1 MKTSPSIRTLLRLTV
16 TFAVGVSVSTGMATP
31 YATCLTNNAGVV
43 SFRLNQTTATNDT
56 VWVISNGDSVTNILQ
71 APGDAANNF
80 IARGLIVTNLG
91 IAAGPF
97 KVYIKHVGS
106 GTISTNS
113 PTVAFGTPRGIA
125 VNNRPSSP
133 YFGWV
138 YVANA
143 ATNANNKGDGM
154 FALGSDLS
162 DILVQGL
169 VPKTGGYDFAP
180 GTTSSPFGVSVAPDD
195 SVLVTDWSDATGGL
209 ISMDPLLGTYNYVL
223 KQINPNGSGG
233 FAASPVGSNNVH
245 GSVSSA
251 LIVGTGANR
260 VLYTMDEDYQTDPA
274 IGATTEWN
282 SVWRYDIGDNPL
294 PWSNAPNRKLMTPY
308 LATFAGQNQK
318 IQVVGHYLY
327 ANQRRSN
334 PPQHSAYIVDLNN
347 LLDPSTYTGATP
359 WGMIWTSQGESL
371 AQGYSD
377 DVLRDTHMI
386 AVSPDGKWF
395 AAIISAGSATITA
408 PDGTTFANTA
418 NDVVLIPLTNGIP
431 NIPARQVFRR
441 GGAANARDIAFDAAH
456 NIYISSSGLGVVQ
469 SLDIGES
476 TEATTSSDGTFNLTT
491 PATQVSVAATTPVAY
506 EQGAASGVVTITRT
520 PEDIGNPVTVFYT
533 LTGTASNGV
542 DYSILTNRVTIAAG
556 QTTTNIAITP
566 IDDSLPE
573 LSESAVLTIRGSGGY
588 SVGFPL
594 SATIAIVDNE
604 TPQLRIASLST
615 NIYQG
620 NSNDY
625 AALQITRFG
634 DTNAELTLDASSFAF
649 GGTATL
655 NVDYYLANLPITIPA
670 GVVNSSN
677 ALVYPIAASTDVGAK
692 TILLTNVAGTGYTVT
707 NNTAAS
713 TLTLKAVPPGTV
725 LFSDKF
731 ETDSSAN
738 YDVFFGTLSN
748 APVDVTYAFSYD
760 YVAGDLGKN
769 LPPLP
774 PAPNSASGETKGL
787 YMTVNKSDSYPVA
800 AGLNAYLK
808 SQTFSGNYVMR
819 FDMMLIQ
826 NSGPVLGA
834 AAQSKNET
842 ALFGINHSGTRT
854 NWVRNAVPGTGPVPG
869 SGDGAFQSDGL
880 FCTVEAD
887 AFTTLNYAFW
897 SGPTWT
903 NTVAVVGPTNFMG
916 RLANTTAQV
925 FKRPPF
931 DAGPYTGAQSDR
943 RVPANTI
950 LNPTPTWV
958 EVELSQIGNL
968 LTWKINNTV
977 ILSYTNTSTSTTNF
991 TSGRI
996 MLGYNDPWD
1005 DIGNQSAGSGEACVI
1020 YDNLRVVSVSPPTIL
1035 TNPSNI
1041 VAAVGTTTNL
1051 SVVASTVTGVTN
1063 YQWLRNGTNLVG
1075 QTSAT
1080 LNFAPLA
1087 NANFGGNYSVAVNDG
1102 AYTTYSAVATVLPPA
1117 ADLVINTQPTSRAAL
1132 VGSTLTPAFSVIA
1145 TTASGRTNY
1154 QWFTNTP
1161 PGLILNRTNATLSL
1175 TNLQAAN
1182 FRPYFVMVSDGFNF
1196 VTSSVANLTIATQP
1210 TVTSELSGSTL
1221 NLSFPTEIGPKYV
1234 VEWKGAL
1241 TNGAWNP
1248 LITNDGTGAPIIVPD
1263 STQPDAQRFYRV
1275 RMQ

>member
-1 MKTSPSIRTLLRLTV
+1 MKTPLITTAWRLTLFLGLA
-16 TFAVGVSVSTGMATP
+16 TSASVALAAP
-31 YATCLTNNAGVV
+31 YATSLTNNGGVV

-56 VWVISNGDSVTNILQ
+56 VWVISDGGAVTNVLQ
-71 APGDAANNF
+71 APADDPANF
-80 IARGLIVTNLG
+80 ISRGLIVTNLG

-106 GTISTNS
+106 GVISTNS
-113 PTVAFGTPRGIA
+113 PTVAFGSSRGIA
-125 VNNRPSSP
+125 VNVNPASP

-138 YVANA
+138 YVGNS
-143 ATNANNKGDGM
+143 ATNNNNKGDGI
-154 FALGSDLS
+154 FALGADLS
-162 DILVQGL
+162 DILGQGL
-169 VPKTGGYDFAP
+169 VPKTGGYNFGL
-180 GTTSSPFGVSVAPDD
+180 GTASSPFGVSVAPDD

-209 ISMDPLLGTYNYVL
+209 ISFDPLLNSFGYVL
-223 KQINPNGSGG
+223 QQIGPNGLGG
-233 FAASPVGSNNVH
+233 FAAAPVSSNNVH

-251 LIVGTGANR
+251 VIVGSGANR

-274 IGATTEWN
+274 TSAATEWN
-282 SVWRYDIGDNPL
+282 SVWRYDIGANPL
-294 PWSNAPNRKLMTPY
+294 PWSNAPNRKIMSPFLTS
-308 LATFAGQNQK
+308 FAGQNQK
-318 IQVVGHYLY
+318 VQVVGNYLY

-347 LLDPSTYTGATP
+347 LQDPGTFTGATP
-359 WGMIWTSQGESL
+359 WGAFWTSQAESL

-377 DVLRDTHMI
+377 DVLRDTMMI

-395 AAIISAGSATITA
+395 ASIVAAGSATITA

-418 NDVVLIPLTNGIP
+418 NDVILIPLTNGIP
-431 NIPARQVFRR
+431 NIPARQVFKR
-441 GGAANARDIAFDAAH
+441 GGLSLGRDIAFDAAH
-456 NIYISSSGLGVVQ
+456 NIYISSSGLGAVQ

-476 TEATTSSDGTFNLTT
+476 TEATTGSDGTFTLVT
-491 PATQVSVAATTPVAY
+491 PATQVSVSATAPVAS
-506 EQGAASGVVTITRT
+506 EQGASSGTFTITRT
-520 PEDIGNPVTVFYT
+520 PEDIGNPVTVFYN

-542 DYSILTNRVTIAAG
+542 DYTILTNRVTIAAG
-556 QTTTNIAITP
+556 QTSTNIAITP

-573 LSESAVLTIRGSGGY
+573 LSENAVLTIRGSGGY

-594 SATIAIVDNE
+594 SATVAVVDNE
-604 TPQLRIASLST
+604 TPQLRVLSLST
-615 NIYQG
+615 NLYQG

-625 AALQITRFG
+625 AALQLQRWG
-634 DTNAELTLDASSFAF
+634 DTNVDLTLDATSFAF
-649 GGTATL
+649 GGTAAL

-677 ALVYPIAASTDVGAK
+677 AIIYPIAFSTDIGSK
-692 TILLTNVAGTGYTVT
+692 SILLTNLAGTGYTVT
-707 NNTAAS
+707 NNTATT
-713 TLTLKAVPPGTV
+713 TLTLKAAPPGTV
-725 LFSDKF
+725 LFTDKF

-748 APVDVTYAFSYD
+748 APADFSYVFSYD
-760 YVAGDLGKN
+760 YVAGDAGKN
-769 LPPLP
+769 LPPFP

-787 YMTVNKSDSYPVA
+787 YMTVNKADGNGVA

-808 SQTFSGNYVMR
+808 NQNFSGNYALR

-842 ALFGINHSGTRT
+842 AMFGINHTGTRT
-854 NWVRNAVPGTGPVPG
+854 NWIRNSVPGTGPVVG

-887 AFTTLNYAFW
+887 AFTTLNFAFW

-903 NTVAVVGPTNFMG
+903 NGVAVVGPTNFMG

-931 DAGPYTGAQSDR
+931 DAGPTTGAQSDR

-950 LNPTPTWV
+950 LNSTPTWV

-977 ILSYTNTSTSTTNF
+977 ILSYFNTNTATTNF
-991 TSGRI
+991 TSGRL

-1020 YDNLRVVSVSPPTIL
+1020 YDNVRVVSVSAPTI
-1035 TNPSNI
+1035 TTHPSNI

-1051 SVVASTVTGVTN
+1051 SVVASTATGVTN

-1087 NANFGGNYSVAVNDG
+1087 TANFGGNYSVAVSDG
-1102 AYTTYSAVATVLPPA
+1102 AYTTWSAIATVLPPPPTVEA
-1117 ADLVINTQPTSRAAL
+1117 SPINKIVPFGRPTTFS
-1132 VGSTLTPAFSVIA
+1132 GSGA
-1145 TTASGRTNY
+1145 TSSGVTNY
-1154 QWFTNTP
+1154 QWMRGSPLANVSGANYSGITSTTLNIAAVVTTNV
-1161 PGLILNRTNATLSL
+1161 G
-1175 TNLQAAN
+1175 
-1182 FRPYFVMVSDGFNF
+1182 PYALRISDGFNF

-1210 TVTSELSGSTL
+1210 TITSLLSGSTL
-1221 NLSFPTEIGPKYV
+1221 NVSFPTEIGPQYV
-1234 VEWKGAL
+1234 TEWKGAL
-1241 TNGAWNP
+1241 TNGPWNP
-1248 LITNDGTGAPIIVPD
+1248 IITNIGDGNPVTVME
-1263 STQPDAQRFYRV
+1263 STLTEAQRFFRV